1 MVPSTARIGF
11 GRPLHPSPNVKDVQ
25 SQGAVSTQRAS
36 AATSLGRIPWQLAVI
51 CSPSAGN
58 QWSACAQ
65 DGASPPPLRNR
76 FAIKHR
82 SVFIRGV
89 PRLAQQG
96 DDLAAAKLPC
106 PVEGR
111 LAVTVSERRIRASFE
126 ESLGDREVAVFCRAD
141 QS

>member
-96 DDLAAAKLPC
+96 HDLAVAPLPC
-106 PVEGR
+106 QVEGR
-111 LAVTVSERRIRASFE
+111 PARKDSQRRIRASFE
-126 ESLGDREVAVFCRAD
+126 ETLDDREAARVCRVM